1 MQTRTEKIELKIP
14 GEKKCCNL
22 KMLHFEKNRPKVKNI
37 FQKLL
42 STILLLK

>member
-22 KMLHFEKNRPKVKNI
+22 KMVHFEKNRPKVFRNY
-37 FQKLL
+37 FPQFC
-42 STILLLK
+42 S